1 MQNGVMATYKFHRLE
16 FWVRL
21 LILHPLL
28 NRKGTYKMSKSFIGV
43 PMVMLKSYYKKLR
56 EEARIA
62 RQKAWAKK
70 KKNTTSEEE

>member
-1 MQNGVMATYKFHRLE
+1 MGSTPNSAPNIYQ
-16 FWVRL
+16 
-21 LILHPLL
+21 
-28 NRKGTYKMSKSFIGV
+28 KGEIEMSKSFIGV

>member
-1 MQNGVMATYKFHRLE
+1 MATYKFHRLE
-16 FWVRL
+16 FWVQI
-21 LILHPLL
+21 LILHPLFYQ
-28 NRKGTYKMSKSFIGV
+28 KGDIEMSKSFIGV

>member
-1 MQNGVMATYKFHRLE
+1 
-16 FWVRL
+16 
-21 LILHPLL
+21 
-28 NRKGTYKMSKSFIGV
+28 MSKSFIGV

-70 KKNTTSEEE
+70 KKNKKVTRVVDSIFILCYNITTTGKDHIKKINTTGNRIIKGID

>member
-1 MQNGVMATYKFHRLE
+1 MQNGVMATYKFHRLML
-16 FWVRL
+16 WVRL
-21 LILHPLL
+21 PILHPLL
-28 NRKGTYKMSKSFIGV
+28 NRKGTYEMSKSFIGV

>member
-1 MQNGVMATYKFHRLE
+1 
-16 FWVRL
+16 
-21 LILHPLL
+21 
-28 NRKGTYKMSKSFIGV
+28 MSKSFIGV

-70 KKNTTSEEE
+70 KKNMTSEEE